1 MNALI
6 SQAIHTF
13 LQESLREVSRCFE
26 VSREGLRTRA
36 NATDTYLPL
45 IKRAHAAKTTDPAY
59 KNVPVVEVETQSERH
74 IESE

>member
-26 VSREGLRTRA
+26 VRREGLRTRA
-36 NATDTYLPL
+36 NATDKYVPL
-45 IKRAHAAKTTDPAY
+45 IKRDHAAKTTDPAY
-59 KNVPVVEVETQSERH
+59 KNVPVEQEETQSQRH